1 MKNVVLFF
9 FFFCIINHAQSQNR
23 VIVSLVSEFEGKV
36 IKIYS
41 DTMKAR
47 LIFNLTGFESVSDV
61 VLNVIAVQEDGSETR
76 KVFEVLHYDKNQNI
90 TEVKVKT
97 DEGES
102 KYVFMR
108 SENILITQD
117 KKGNIMWEGDIIF

>member
-1 MKNVVLFF
+1 
-9 FFFCIINHAQSQNR
+9 
-23 VIVSLVSEFEGKV
+23 
-36 IKIYS
+36 
-41 DTMKAR
+41 MKAR

>member
-9 FFFCIINHAQSQNR
+9 LFFCIINHAQSQNR
-23 VIVSLVSEFEGKV
+23 VIVSVVSEFEGKV

-41 DTMKAR
+41 DTIKAR
-47 LIFNLTGFESVSDV
+47 LIYNLTGFESVSDI
-61 VLNVIAVQEDGSETR
+61 VLNEIVIQEDGSESR
-76 KVFEVLHYDKNQNI
+76 KEYEVLYYNKNQNI

-97 DEGES
+97 DQGES

-108 SENILITQD
+108 NENILITQD